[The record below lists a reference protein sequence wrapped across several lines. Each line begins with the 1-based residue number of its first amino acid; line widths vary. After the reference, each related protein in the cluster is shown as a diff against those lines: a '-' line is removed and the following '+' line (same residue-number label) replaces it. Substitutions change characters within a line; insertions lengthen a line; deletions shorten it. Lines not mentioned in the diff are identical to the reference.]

1 MSSQEQRD
9 APLPKGAKLSVVIF
23 LLSVVFIV
31 AMLLFKKEI
40 GHTLGSRDIIVIT
53 MLFISMLMYW
63 FCDVELTKIKN
74 SSIFKGGYESLVV
87 ILGICWLASTVIG
100 IYIPTIKEQATVL
113 LGQYPGLLALAF
125 FCVSALLFSQGATS
139 ALLVP
144 VAASLGC
151 DAPMIL
157 ACFVAVSGIFV
168 TNVYPTSAF
177 AISCD
182 DTGSFMGK
190 WSGTYVINHPFFL
203 PGCLGLVA
211 AIPFGFLMAG
221 LVF

>member
-1 MSSQEQRD
+1 M
-9 APLPKGAKLSVVIF
+9 
-23 LLSVVFIV
+23 
-31 AMLLFKKEI
+31 
-40 GHTLGSRDIIVIT
+40 
-53 MLFISMLMYW
+53 
-63 FCDVELTKIKN
+63 
-74 SSIFKGGYESLVV
+74 
-87 ILGICWLASTVIG
+87 
-100 IYIPTIKEQATVL
+100 
-113 LGQYPGLLALAF
+113 
-125 FCVSALLFSQGATS
+125 
-139 ALLVP
+139 
-144 VAASLGC
+144 
-151 DAPMIL
+151 
-157 ACFVAVSGIFV
+157 AVSGIFV